1 MFQNFRLS
9 MAWLHTWFGL
19 VLGFVLMVVFFF
31 GALSVFDR
39 EIDRWAIPSSR
50 FAPQPMPSFDQMLKP
65 NLESMQPSADRRE
78 RMRDQ
83 VYGPLPDRFD
93 VPKRWGFYSTHRD
106 PVLGL
111 FVGYEVPNAKKP
123 GTTIWARR
131 TIDPRTG
138 AGLPDDHLKIGS
150 SFFYPLHY
158 SLTWYWKGVGY
169 WIVGLAALAMLAALV
184 SGVVM
189 HRKLFRELF
198 TFRPRKNTQRGLLDL
213 HNLTGVV
220 ALPFHFFFA
229 FTGLVIFAGI
239 YFPVTHT
246 QLEPLH
252 EFSEQREADET
263 GLPHERAGIAAPLA
277 SVDSMVA
284 EARRRWAGRGMAGEV
299 GFLAVQFPYD
309 ANGYVSIY
317 RAGTDRIALTG
328 EGVHFRAATGEVL
341 REDPIP
347 SAVDSVNEFLTGLH
361 LQHFRHWLLRWLYV
375 LGGLAGC
382 ACIAAGLLFFVE
394 KRKKRHAETGSRG
407 CRVVDAM
414 AVTAVTGMLVAT
426 LSILI
431 ANRLLPETLPAGW
444 PERGALEQHLFWG
457 AWALAMAHAF
467 RRSRFVAQGRTN
479 PAWREQCQAIS
490 VLAPAA
496 VLLNWLSTGDHLL
509 KTVGERYWPVAGVDM
524 FLLASAATA
533 ALVAARL
540 KRRAKTEAGVSSEK
554 RKSASHV

>member
-341 REDPIP
+341 REDPSP

-382 ACIAAGLLFFVE
+382 ACIATGLLSFVE

-407 CRVVDAM
+407 CRVVDGGDRSHGHACRHAEHIDRQPAAARDAARGMARARRPGTASVLGSLGACNGARVQAIQVRGPGKNQPGVARAM
-414 AVTAVTGMLVAT
+414 PGHLRAGPGGRVVELAEHWRPSIEDGGRAVLAGGWRGYV
-426 LSILI
+426 
-431 ANRLLPETLPAGW
+431 PAGIGGDCRAG
-444 PERGALEQHLFWG
+444 RGEAE
-457 AWALAMAHAF
+457 
-467 RRSRFVAQGRTN
+467 
-479 PAWREQCQAIS
+479 
-490 VLAPAA
+490 APRQ
-496 VLLNWLSTGDHLL
+496 D
-509 KTVGERYWPVAGVDM
+509 
-524 FLLASAATA
+524 
-533 ALVAARL
+533 
-540 KRRAKTEAGVSSEK
+540 
-554 RKSASHV
+554 